1 MDIGHTHLC
10 VGGPFFIAISGG
22 VSVDNNCKGSNKK
35 SITPP
40 DLKLTT
46 SEFKSGG

>member
-1 MDIGHTHLC
+1 MRGA
-10 VGGPFFIAISGG
+10 FFIAISGG

-35 SITPP
+35 SITP